1 MKQEKNAGEDA
12 LEWRDDNPGMY
23 RKGKEVS
30 PIDQQPVRQTTN
42 HRDMDMYNH
51 IQSCTISDM
60 LNKIL
65 QLVNQRF

>member
-1 MKQEKNAGEDA
+1 MKQEKNAGKDA

-42 HRDMDMYNH
+42 QRDMNMYNH
-51 IQSCTISDM
+51 VQSLRC
-60 LNKIL
+60 
-65 QLVNQRF
+65 